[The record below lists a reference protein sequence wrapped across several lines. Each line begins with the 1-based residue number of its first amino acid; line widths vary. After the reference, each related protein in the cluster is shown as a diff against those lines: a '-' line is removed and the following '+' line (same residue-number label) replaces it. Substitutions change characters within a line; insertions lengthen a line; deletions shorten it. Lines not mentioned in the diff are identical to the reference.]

1 MNIVHKPRDD
11 RLSHPFRI
19 ATRKTAAAT
28 STRSCNCCY
37 VTHLSK
43 ENINYAEILARY
55 MRHGFIIIFEND
67 YFIIMNSLMVLL

>member
-43 ENINYAEILARY
+43 ENINYPKPIRNNDLHFARY
-55 MRHGFIIIFEND
+55 
-67 YFIIMNSLMVLL
+67 YAYL

>member
-37 VTHLSK
+37 VTHLS
-43 ENINYAEILARY
+43 NRSLEITTYILLGIMHIY
-55 MRHGFIIIFEND
+55 DYKFVFLYYSVLKIICI
-67 YFIIMNSLMVLL
+67 